1 MRKRFAV
8 ILGLLMVAVVLLA
21 ASAQAG
27 HKAQKV
33 TSVTNVTFAGWSSG
47 ADEDALDQQMADKF
61 NATVGAKEG
70 IHVTWTVINGDYT
83 QAMTARFAAHNPPDV
98 FYVDSSVI
106 GAWVKQ
112 GVIQPLNG
120 YVKSSHFKTKPFYP
134 KLLGAFKKGS
144 KIYGF
149 PKDWSPLG
157 EETNNALLKQ
167 AGVKAPKTWAQLKS
181 AAKKIQ
187 QKTSAAHP
195 ICLSADWARMGA
207 FMYQNKGS
215 ITKNLTSKANAQAV
229 KFYVGL
235 LKSGL
240 AYTPP
245 SGSWCGEQLGQG
257 HAAIIFEGNWV
268 LPYMHSTF
276 PNVHYSVHPMIKG
289 KTNGNLAFTV
299 SWSIAKSDPNK
310 SAAWKVLSW
319 LVGKQG
325 EKVWMSKGLALSP
338 RSDVPSVGGRKPFLA
353 AAPYA
358 RGWGFGNPNFSGA
371 YTVMGNDL
379 NAVISGSKSI
389 PAMLAD
395 VAKALKGQ

>member
-1 MRKRFAV
+1 MTKRLAV
-8 ILGLLMVAVVLLA
+8 ILGLLVMTVVLA
-21 ASAQAG
+21 ASSAQAG
-27 HKAQKV
+27 HKTVKV
-33 TSVTNVTFAGWSSG
+33 TNLTFAGWSSG
-47 ADEDALDQQMADKF
+47 PDEDALDTQMANTF
-61 NATVGAKEG
+61 NSTVGAREH

-83 QAMTARFAAHNPPDV
+83 QAMTARFAAHNAPDV

-106 GAWVKQ
+106 GAWIKQ
-112 GVIQPLNG
+112 GVIQPLNS
-120 YVKSSHFKTKPFYP
+120 YVKSSHFNTKPFYP
-134 KLLGAFKKGS
+134 KLLGAFKKG
-144 KIYGF
+144 KTIYGF
-149 PKDWSPLG
+149 PKDWSPLAT
-157 EETNNALLKQ
+157 ETNNALLSQ
-167 AGVKAPKTWAQLKS
+167 AGVKVPKTWAQLKS
-181 AAKKIQ
+181 DAKAIQ
-187 QKTSAAHP
+187 RKTSSKHP

-215 ITKNLTSKANAQAV
+215 ITKHLTSNANVQAV

-245 SGSWCGEQLGQG
+245 SGSWCGQELGQG

-268 LPYMHSTF
+268 LPYMKSTY
-276 PNVHYSVHPMIKG
+276 PNTKYSVHPMIKG

-299 SWSIAKSDPNK
+299 SWSIAKSETNK
-310 SAAWKVLSW
+310 AAAWKVLSW
-319 LVGKQG
+319 LVGRQG

-338 RSDVPSVGGRKPFLA
+338 RSDVPSIGGRKPFLA
-353 AAPYA
+353 AAPFA

-379 NAVISGSKSI
+379 NAVIAGSKSI
-389 PAMLAD
+389 PAMLSD

>member
-1 MRKRFAV
+1 MTKRLAV
-8 ILGLLMVAVVLLA
+8 ILGLLMLAVALVA

-27 HKAQKV
+27 HKTQKV
-33 TSVTNVTFAGWSSG
+33 TDVTFAGWSSG
-47 ADEDALDQQMADKF
+47 PDEDALDQQMADKF
-61 NATVGAKEG
+61 NATAGAKAG
-70 IHVTWTVINGDYT
+70 IHVTWTVINGDYG
-83 QAMTARFAAHNPPDV
+83 QAMTARFAAHNAPDV

-106 GAWVKQ
+106 GSWIHQ
-112 GVIQPLNG
+112 GVIQPLNSF
-120 YVKSSHFKTKPFYP
+120 VKKSHFNTKAFYP

-144 KIYGF
+144 TIYGF
-149 PKDWSPLG
+149 PKDWSPLAT
-157 EETNNALLKQ
+157 ETNNALLGQ

-181 AAKKIQ
+181 DAKAIQ
-187 QKTSAAHP
+187 NKTSSKHP

-215 ITKNLTSKANAQAV
+215 ITKHLTSNANVQAV

-268 LPYMHSTF
+268 LPYMKSTF
-276 PNVHYSVHPMIKG
+276 PNVHYGVHPMVKG

-299 SWSIAKSDPNK
+299 SWSIAKSNPNK
-310 SAAWKVLSW
+310 AAAWKVLSW

-338 RSDVPSVGGRKPFLA
+338 RSDVPSIGGRKPFLA

-358 RGWGFGNPNFSGA
+358 RGWGFGNPNFSSA

-389 PAMLAD
+389 PAMLSD